1 MTRAK
6 HNILIVDDEEAI
18 RDSLGMVLE
27 EEGFQTRTAKD
38 GSEALEKA
46 RTHDYD
52 LIILDYFM
60 PKRSGLDILEQ
71 LKEYCPKAD
80 VLILSSYY
88 DSEKANQA
96 ITKGAQQYLLKPID
110 FDELIGIVKNIFA
123 GKKNHS

>member
-71 LKEYCPKAD
+71 LKE
-80 VLILSSYY
+80 
-88 DSEKANQA
+88 
-96 ITKGAQQYLLKPID
+96 
-110 FDELIGIVKNIFA
+110 
-123 GKKNHS
+123 